1 METRVLGKVGPTTLS
16 RAHGVR
22 SALKVE
28 VRLCLRL
35 AAWYGLGPRTEPLD
49 PGVGLARLE
58 EAEDVRAEKFEAIRL
73 LADTATIKAA
83 SQWQHRVWRLQD
95 ESTEA
100 EFLADYKRVGEAR
113 EAFYAAARG
122 SLDVLDPQIEVR
134 QEVKVSREESQVDAT
149 PRF

>member
-1 METRVLGKVGPTTLS
+1 M
-16 RAHGVR
+16 
-22 SALKVE
+22 
-28 VRLCLRL
+28 CLRL

-83 SQWQHRVWRLQD
+83 SQWQHRVWRLQEFFTEPD

-100 EFLADYKRVGEAR
+100 EFLADYKSVGEAR
-113 EAFYAAARG
+113 EAFYAATRG

-149 PRF
+149 PRFYAFPRKPGIGL